1 MTVRDPDK
9 AITLMVVKLL
19 PASLGFVVLTAF
31 ATPAAAQ
38 SNYPWCSN
46 FSDGAGANCGFST
59 YEQCMA
65 TARGSGGSCQQNDMY
80 KGPGA
85 AAPELRQARK
95 RRTKNS

>member
-1 MTVRDPDK
+1 LIVRDPDK

-31 ATPAAAQ
+31 AAPAAAQ

-65 TARGSGGSCQQNDMY
+65 TARGSGGTCQQNDMY
-80 KGPGA
+80 KGPA
-85 AAPELRQARK
+85 VETPPRRQARK
-95 RRTKNS
+95 SRGKNS

>member
-1 MTVRDPDK
+1 MK
-9 AITLMVVKLL
+9 KLW
-19 PASLGFVVLTAF
+19 PALFGFAAAALVATA
-31 ATPAAAQ
+31 AAAQ
-38 SNYPWCSN
+38 SNYAWCSN

-59 YEQCMA
+59 YDQCMA